1 MNKTLHM
8 RVLCDG
14 KKNQR
19 KGCIQILESI
29 YSNIYKFPNFT
40 TKEYLHTKV
49 HQMQTNIHKEKGTQ
63 NLLSIYQNL
72 QFPKFTTKNVHASQ
86 IDQSRRMSSKER
98 ETSDKCMGKKFQE
111 WVLIQKFHNCS
122 SDV

>member
-1 MNKTLHM
+1 MEKKT
-8 RVLCDG
+8 
-14 KKNQR
+14 KE
-19 KGCIQILESI
+19 KGIQILESI

-49 HQMQTNIHKEKGTQ
+49 HQMQTNYIHKEKGMQ
-63 NLLSIYQNL
+63 NLLSIYENL
-72 QFPKFTTKNVHASQ
+72 QFPKFTTKNVHASH
-86 IDQSRRMSSKER
+86 INQSRRMSSKER
-98 ETSDKCMGKKFQE
+98 ETSDKCMRKKIQE

>member
-1 MNKTLHM
+1 M

-49 HQMQTNIHKEKGTQ
+49 HQMQTNITQ
-63 NLLSIYQNL
+63 REGYAKSIVNL
-72 QFPKFTTKNVHASQ
+72 
-86 IDQSRRMSSKER
+86 
-98 ETSDKCMGKKFQE
+98 
-111 WVLIQKFHNCS
+111 
-122 SDV
+122 

>member
-1 MNKTLHM
+1 MEKKTKEKGVYKFL
-8 RVLCDG
+8 
-14 KKNQR
+14 NQFTV
-19 KGCIQILESI
+19 IYISFQILQQKSTSI
-29 YSNIYKFPNFT
+29 QKCIRCK
-40 TKEYLHTKV
+40 L
-49 HQMQTNIHKEKGTQ
+49 ILHKEKGTQ
-63 NLLSIYQNL
+63 NLLSIYENL